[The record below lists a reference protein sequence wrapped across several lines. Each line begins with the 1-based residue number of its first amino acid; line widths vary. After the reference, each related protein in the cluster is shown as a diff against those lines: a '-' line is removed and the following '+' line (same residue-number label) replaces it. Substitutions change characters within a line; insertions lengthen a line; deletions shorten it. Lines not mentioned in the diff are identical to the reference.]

1 MVDADELS
9 EATNFLHRPDA
20 EENTDAP
27 NVPHCYGG
35 GMSFPLPSGNTG

>member
-1 MVDADELS
+1 MSFS
-9 EATNFLHRPDA
+9 EATNFLYRLDA

-35 GMSFPLPSGNTG
+35 SMPFPLPSGNTNQDL